1 MKFFARYLLIPL
13 LIILISACAGHN
25 QETGQMTVRQRI
37 GNAYGVQYFSEVEQI
52 QYTFNV
58 KGGENQ
64 ISRFWIWEPKL
75 NRVTFKGTDYTEAV
89 SYYRHD
95 IETTSSAAL
104 KKVDAWFINDNYWLL
119 FPFHIVWDTDAT
131 IEDSGRQ
138 KLPIGDGK
146 AARVVVSF
154 PASGG
159 YTPGDV
165 YEVFLDDHD
174 RLTQWVY
181 RRGGSEEPTRV
192 TTWEKHRQLGPL
204 LVSLDHRGSDE
215 NFRIWFTGVGIQR
228 VGAANWIFTE

>member
-1 MKFFARYLLIPL
+1 MRLFSRYLLIAL
-13 LIILISACAGHN
+13 LIAGISACAGHDK
-25 QETGQMTVRQRI
+25 ETRQTTVRQRI
-37 GNAYGVQYFSEVEQI
+37 GDAYGVQDFSQIEQI

-58 KGGENQ
+58 QIGEKQ

-75 NRVTFKGTDYTEAV
+75 NRVTFQAVDYTGAV
-89 SYYRHD
+89 TYSRHD
-95 IETTSSAAL
+95 IETTASAAL

-119 FPFHIVWDTDAT
+119 FPFHIAWDTQAT
-131 IEDSGRQ
+131 VEDSGQQ

-146 AARVVVSF
+146 ARRVVVTF

-181 RRGGSEEPTRV
+181 RSGGSEQPTRV
-192 TTWEKHRQLGPL
+192 TTWENNRKVGPL
-204 LVSLDHRGSDE
+204 LISLNHRGTDE
-215 NFRIWFTGVGIQR
+215 NFRVWFTGVGVKM

>member
-13 LIILISACAGHN
+13 LIITISACAGQN
-25 QETGQMTVRQRI
+25 TETRQMTIRQRI
-37 GNAYGVQYFSEVEQI
+37 GNAYGVQYFPQVDQI

-58 KGGENQ
+58 RIGEEQ

-75 NRVTFKGTDYTEAV
+75 NRVNFKGTDYTEAV

-95 IETTSSAAL
+95 IETTASAAL

-131 IEDSGRQ
+131 VEDSGRR

-146 AARVVVSF
+146 AARVVVRF

-204 LVSLDHRGSDE
+204 LVSLDHRSADE
-215 NFRIWFTGVGIQR
+215 NFRIWFTGVGVKM